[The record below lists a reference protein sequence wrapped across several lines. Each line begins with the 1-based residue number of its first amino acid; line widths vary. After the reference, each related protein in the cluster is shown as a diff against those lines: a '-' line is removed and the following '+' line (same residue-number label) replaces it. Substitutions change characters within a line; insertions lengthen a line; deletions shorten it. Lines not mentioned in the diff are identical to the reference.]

1 MSYIADGDFML
12 SLGAK
17 IQIFFNANE
26 FLFSALG
33 SGLVLGVKIQ
43 SKNKPILG
51 DFPKVFLSQKCT

>member
-1 MSYIADGDFML
+1 MVI
-12 SLGAK
+12 LGAK
-17 IQIFFNANE
+17 SQMIISGNE

-51 DFPKVFLSQKCT
+51 DFPKFF

>member
-1 MSYIADGDFML
+1 ML
-12 SLGAK
+12 GLGAK
-17 IQIFFNANE
+17 IQIFFSANE

-51 DFPKVFLSQKCT
+51 DFPKFF